1 MKKIKLISIII
12 ALFAIS
18 ISIKGQSE
26 IGVKIGSGTPYY
38 KSTFNYNVYIKPT
51 SLYNYEVFY
60 SKKVDNILKL
70 GASFAYQKHKFN
82 SSWLISGSGYDIYS
96 IYDYSLGYV
105 FIKLYPQLTFGDKVI
120 FVIQFGPTFS
130 KMITSNEVGT
140 TDIYQNLNVQNKSY
154 DGEIRYRI
162 VEDGFGVFSSIGI
175 EFKIEKV
182 VVTPSIQYQ
191 YSMNSLKAV
200 PAQFTE
206 RSILLNLGISYNF
219 E

>member
-18 ISIKGQSE
+18 ISVKGQSE
-26 IGVKIGSGTPYY
+26 IGIKIGSGTPYY
-38 KSTFNYNVYIKPT
+38 KSTFNYNVLIEPK
-51 SLYNYEVFY
+51 SLINYEVFY
-60 SKKVDNILKL
+60 NKKVDKILKL

-82 SSWLISGSGYDIYS
+82 SSWLTLGSGYDTYS
-96 IYDYSLGYV
+96 NYDYSLGYL
-105 FIKLYPQLTFGDKVI
+105 FLKLYTQFTFGDKVI
-120 FVIQFGPTFS
+120 FVIQLGPTLS
-130 KMITSNEVGT
+130 EIISSNEVGT
-140 TDIYQNLNVQNKSY
+140 RTIYQSSKIINESY

-162 VEDGFGVFSSIGI
+162 VEDGIGVFSYIGI

-200 PAQFTE
+200 SSRFTE
-206 RSILLNLGISYNF
+206 RSVLLNLGISYNF
-219 E
+219 G